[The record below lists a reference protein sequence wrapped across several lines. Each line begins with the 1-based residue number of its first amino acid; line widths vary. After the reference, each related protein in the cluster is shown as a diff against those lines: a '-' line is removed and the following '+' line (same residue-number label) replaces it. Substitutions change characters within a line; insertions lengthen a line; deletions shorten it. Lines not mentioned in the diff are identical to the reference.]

1 MYLFL
6 AYNVL
11 DLIKEVVAMNNMY
24 YLLNITVSGIKCIEE
39 EVRLDFYKK
48 IVDKKFDPDKYRI
61 KAIYGENGSGKSA
74 IITAVKIFQ
83 DIICNSQYL
92 SESKNQKLLD
102 ELINKKTHCYVFKCE
117 FLCDLENDNII
128 YAYEL
133 ELKRNQND
141 LYEIVHEK
149 LSKKSGNYP
158 NSRYKNIFETRDGKL
173 ISVSAEGEY
182 SLMIEKMTYN
192 LLGKNSLLNIYF
204 FNYPNIK
211 KENMNE
217 HDHIYV
223 DVCVCMVFTFI
234 IKIYLDEEDKHE
246 LYLIKKIFNEKIKK
260 NNNYILDNVLEIMNT
275 LSVNDSIIPKNYFDM
290 YKQKIDNLT
299 SFLRIFKHDLKSIE
313 IDVKDD
319 GDNYRC
325 DLNLNY
331 GDYLIN
337 KEFESTGIKKLIKLF
352 DCFDAASKYGIVFI
366 DEMDSNLNDVYLCK
380 IIEYFMYYGKGQLCF
395 TTHNLDPMSVLKE
408 NKYSIDFLSSDNKLV
423 SWVSKGNAA
432 PDSYFKNGMIE
443 NIPFN
448 IDATDFIGVFGE

>member
-1 MYLFL
+1 M
-6 AYNVL
+6 
-11 DLIKEVVAMNNMY
+11 DNMY
-24 YLLNITVSGIKCIEE
+24 YLLNVTVAGVKCIEE
-39 EVRLDFYKK
+39 EIRLDFYKK
-48 IVDKKFDPDKYRI
+48 IVNQKFDADKYRI

-102 ELINKKTHCYVFKCE
+102 ELINKKTQHYKFKCE
-117 FLCDLENDNII
+117 FLCRLEKDNII
-128 YAYEL
+128 FAYEL
-133 ELKRNQND
+133 QLKKNESG
-141 LYEIVHEK
+141 LYEIVYEK
-149 LSKKSGNYP
+149 LSERSGNYS
-158 NSRYKNIFETRDGKL
+158 NSRYKSIYEVSNGKL
-173 ISVSAEGEY
+173 IFVNAQNENY
-182 SLMIEKMTYN
+182 SMIEKMTYN
-192 LLGKNSLLNIYF
+192 LLGKSSFLNIYF
-204 FNYPNIK
+204 FNFNNFNK
-211 KENMNE
+211 
-217 HDHIYV
+217 DTVTDSTRIYV
-223 DVCVCMVFTFI
+223 RVCICMVLAFI
-234 IKIYLDEEDKHE
+234 IKLYLDEEDKHE
-246 LYLIKKIFNEKIKK
+246 LYFIKKVFSERIK
-260 NNNYILDNVLEIMNT
+260 NDNNYISENVLEIMDS
-275 LSVNDSIIPKNYFDM
+275 LSVTDSIIPKNNFDI
-290 YKQKIDNLT
+290 YVEKINNLT
-299 SFLRIFKHDLKSIE
+299 AFLRIFKHDLKSIE
-313 IDVKDD
+313 IDKKDD

-337 KEFESTGIKKLIKLF
+337 KEFESTGIKKLIKLY

-423 SWVSKGNAA
+423 SWVSKGNAT
-432 PDSYFKNGMIE
+432 PDNYFKNGMIE

>member
-1 MYLFL
+1 M
-6 AYNVL
+6 
-11 DLIKEVVAMNNMY
+11 DNMY
-24 YLLNITVSGIKCIEE
+24 YLLNVTVAGVKCIEE
-39 EVRLDFYKK
+39 EIRLDFYKK
-48 IVDKKFDPDKYRI
+48 IVNQKFDADKYRI

-102 ELINKKTHCYVFKCE
+102 ELINKKTQHYKFKCE
-117 FLCDLENDNII
+117 FLCRLEKDNII
-128 YAYEL
+128 FAYEL
-133 ELKRNQND
+133 QLKKNERG
-141 LYEIVHEK
+141 LYEIVYEK
-149 LSKKSGNYP
+149 LSERSGNYS
-158 NSRYKNIFETRDGKL
+158 NSRYKSIYEVSNGKL
-173 ISVSAEGEY
+173 IFVNAQNENY
-182 SLMIEKMTYN
+182 SMIEKMTYN
-192 LLGKNSLLNIYF
+192 LLGKSSFLNIYF
-204 FNYPNIK
+204 FNFNNFNK
-211 KENMNE
+211 
-217 HDHIYV
+217 DTVTDSTRIYV
-223 DVCVCMVFTFI
+223 RVCICMVLAFI
-234 IKIYLDEEDKHE
+234 IKVYLDEEDKHE
-246 LYLIKKIFNEKIKK
+246 LYFIKKVFSERIK
-260 NNNYILDNVLEIMNT
+260 NDNNYISENVLEIMDS
-275 LSVNDSIIPKNYFDM
+275 LSVTDSIIPKNNFDI
-290 YKQKIDNLT
+290 YVEKINNLT
-299 SFLRIFKHDLKSIE
+299 AFLRIFKHDLKSIE
-313 IDVKDD
+313 IDKKDD

-337 KEFESTGIKKLIKLF
+337 KEFESTGIKKLIKLY

-423 SWVSKGNAA
+423 SWVSKGNAT
-432 PDSYFKNGMIE
+432 PDNYFKNGMIE

>member
-1 MYLFL
+1 M
-6 AYNVL
+6 
-11 DLIKEVVAMNNMY
+11 DNMY
-24 YLLNITVSGIKCIEE
+24 YLLNVTVAGVKCIEE
-39 EVRLDFYKK
+39 EIRLDFYKK
-48 IVDKKFDPDKYRI
+48 IVNQKFDADKYRI

-102 ELINKKTHCYVFKCE
+102 ELINKKTQHYKFKCE
-117 FLCDLENDNII
+117 FLCRLEKDNII
-128 YAYEL
+128 FAYEL
-133 ELKRNQND
+133 QLKKNESG
-141 LYEIVHEK
+141 LYEIVYEK
-149 LSKKSGNYP
+149 LSERSGNYS
-158 NSRYKNIFETRDGKL
+158 NSRYKSIYEVSNGKL
-173 ISVSAEGEY
+173 IFVNAQNENY
-182 SLMIEKMTYN
+182 SMIEKMTYN
-192 LLGKNSLLNIYF
+192 LLGKSSFLNIYF
-204 FNYPNIK
+204 FNFNNFNK
-211 KENMNE
+211 
-217 HDHIYV
+217 DTVTDSTRIYV
-223 DVCVCMVFTFI
+223 RVCICMVLAFI
-234 IKIYLDEEDKHE
+234 IKVYLDEEDKHE
-246 LYLIKKIFNEKIKK
+246 LYFIKKVFSERIK
-260 NNNYILDNVLEIMNT
+260 NDNNYISENVLEIMDS
-275 LSVNDSIIPKNYFDM
+275 LSVTDSIIPKNNFDI
-290 YKQKIDNLT
+290 YVEKINNLT
-299 SFLRIFKHDLKSIE
+299 AFLRIFKHDLKSIE
-313 IDVKDD
+313 IDKKDE

-337 KEFESTGIKKLIKLF
+337 KEFESTGIKKLIKLY

-423 SWVSKGNAA
+423 SWVSKGNAT
-432 PDSYFKNGMIE
+432 PDNYFKNGMIE

>member
-1 MYLFL
+1 M
-6 AYNVL
+6 
-11 DLIKEVVAMNNMY
+11 DNMY
-24 YLLNITVSGIKCIEE
+24 YLLNVTVAGVKCIEE
-39 EVRLDFYKK
+39 EIRLDFYKK
-48 IVDKKFDPDKYRI
+48 IVNQKFDADKYRI

-102 ELINKKTHCYVFKCE
+102 ELINKKTQHYKFKCE
-117 FLCDLENDNII
+117 FLCRLEKDNII
-128 YAYEL
+128 FAYEL
-133 ELKRNQND
+133 QLKKNESG
-141 LYEIVHEK
+141 LYEIVYEK
-149 LSKKSGNYP
+149 LSERSGNYS
-158 NSRYKNIFETRDGKL
+158 NSRYKSIYEVSNGKL
-173 ISVSAEGEY
+173 IFVNAQNENY
-182 SLMIEKMTYN
+182 SMIEKMTYN
-192 LLGKNSLLNIYF
+192 LLGKSSFLNIYF
-204 FNYPNIK
+204 FNFNNFNK
-211 KENMNE
+211 
-217 HDHIYV
+217 DTVTDSTRIYV
-223 DVCVCMVFTFI
+223 RVCICMVLAFI
-234 IKIYLDEEDKHE
+234 IKVYLDEEDKHE
-246 LYLIKKIFNEKIKK
+246 LYFIKKVFSEKIK
-260 NNNYILDNVLEIMNT
+260 NDNNYISENVLEIMDS
-275 LSVNDSIIPKNYFDM
+275 LSVTDSIIPKNNFDI
-290 YKQKIDNLT
+290 YVEKINNLT
-299 SFLRIFKHDLKSIE
+299 AFLRIFKHDLKSIE
-313 IDVKDD
+313 IDKKDD

-337 KEFESTGIKKLIKLF
+337 KEFESTGIKKLIKLY

-423 SWVSKGNAA
+423 SWVSKGNAT
-432 PDSYFKNGMIE
+432 PDNYFKNGMIE

>member
-1 MYLFL
+1 M
-6 AYNVL
+6 
-11 DLIKEVVAMNNMY
+11 DNMY
-24 YLLNITVSGIKCIEE
+24 YLLNVTVAGVKCIEE
-39 EVRLDFYKK
+39 EIRFDFYKK
-48 IVDKKFDPDKYRI
+48 IVNQKFDADKYRI

-102 ELINKKTHCYVFKCE
+102 ELINKKTQHYKFKCE
-117 FLCDLENDNII
+117 FLCRLEKDNII
-128 YAYEL
+128 FAYEL
-133 ELKRNQND
+133 QLKKNESG
-141 LYEIVHEK
+141 LYEIVYEK
-149 LSKKSGNYP
+149 LSERSGNYS
-158 NSRYKNIFETRDGKL
+158 NSRYKSIYEVSNGKL
-173 ISVSAEGEY
+173 IFVNAQNENY
-182 SLMIEKMTYN
+182 SMIEKMTYN
-192 LLGKNSLLNIYF
+192 LLGKSSFLNIYF
-204 FNYPNIK
+204 FNFNNFNK
-211 KENMNE
+211 
-217 HDHIYV
+217 DTVTDSTRIYV
-223 DVCVCMVFTFI
+223 RVCICMVLAFI
-234 IKIYLDEEDKHE
+234 IKVYLDEEDKHE
-246 LYLIKKIFNEKIKK
+246 LYFIKKVFSERIK
-260 NNNYILDNVLEIMNT
+260 NDNNYISENVLEIMDS
-275 LSVNDSIIPKNYFDM
+275 LSVTDSIIPKNNFDI
-290 YKQKIDNLT
+290 YVEKINNLT
-299 SFLRIFKHDLKSIE
+299 AFLRIFKHDLKSIE
-313 IDVKDD
+313 IDKKDD

-337 KEFESTGIKKLIKLF
+337 KEFESTGIKKLIKLY

-423 SWVSKGNAA
+423 SWVSKGNAT
-432 PDSYFKNGMIE
+432 PDNYFKNGMIE

>member
-1 MYLFL
+1 M
-6 AYNVL
+6 
-11 DLIKEVVAMNNMY
+11 DNMY
-24 YLLNITVSGIKCIEE
+24 YLLNVTVAGVKWIEE
-39 EVRLDFYKK
+39 EIRLDFYKK
-48 IVDKKFDPDKYRI
+48 IVNQKFDADKYRI

-102 ELINKKTHCYVFKCE
+102 ELINKKTQHYKFKCE
-117 FLCDLENDNII
+117 FLCRLEKDNII
-128 YAYEL
+128 FAYEL
-133 ELKRNQND
+133 QLKKNESG
-141 LYEIVHEK
+141 LYEIVYEK
-149 LSKKSGNYP
+149 LSERSGNYS
-158 NSRYKNIFETRDGKL
+158 NSRYKSIYEVSNGKL
-173 ISVSAEGEY
+173 IFVNAQNENY
-182 SLMIEKMTYN
+182 SMIEKMTYN
-192 LLGKNSLLNIYF
+192 LLGKSSFLNIYF
-204 FNYPNIK
+204 FNFNNFNK
-211 KENMNE
+211 
-217 HDHIYV
+217 DTVTDSTRIYV
-223 DVCVCMVFTFI
+223 RVCICMVLAFI
-234 IKIYLDEEDKHE
+234 IKVYLDEEDKHE
-246 LYLIKKIFNEKIKK
+246 LYFIKKVFSERIK
-260 NNNYILDNVLEIMNT
+260 NDNNYISENVLEIMDS
-275 LSVNDSIIPKNYFDM
+275 LSVTDSIIPKNNFDI
-290 YKQKIDNLT
+290 YVEKINNLT
-299 SFLRIFKHDLKSIE
+299 AFLRIFKHDLKSIE
-313 IDVKDD
+313 IDKKDD

-337 KEFESTGIKKLIKLF
+337 KEFESTGIKKLIKLY

-423 SWVSKGNAA
+423 SWVSKGNAT
-432 PDSYFKNGMIE
+432 PDNYFKNGMIE